1 MIYNAVSANL
11 SESSGVKVSIAVRH
25 GTPFEVICRVS
36 KTLRADLI
44 VLTTHGY
51 TVLKQVWLGSAAERV
66 VRHAH
71 CPVLVVRE
79 RKNYWMA

>member
-1 MIYNAVSANL
+1 L
-11 SESSGVKVSIAVRH
+11 SKSSGVKVSIAVRE
-25 GTPFEVICRVS
+25 GTPFEEICRVS
-36 KTLRADLI
+36 KTIRADLV

-51 TVLKQVWLGSAAERV
+51 MGLKHVWLGSTAERV

-79 RKNYWMA
+79 RKARSKNIY